1 MNHNISNQEMEDI
14 TEIVSENSSSLRK
27 LVTETVEKEA
37 RE

>member
-14 TEIVSENSSSLRK
+14 TEIVSENSNSLRK